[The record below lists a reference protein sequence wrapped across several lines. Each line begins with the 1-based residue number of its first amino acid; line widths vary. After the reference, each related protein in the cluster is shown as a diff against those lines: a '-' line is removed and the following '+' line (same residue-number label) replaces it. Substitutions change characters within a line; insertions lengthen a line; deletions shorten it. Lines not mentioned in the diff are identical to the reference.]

1 MLIVPVQHLAAGL
14 GHQDEVLHADAELA
28 GQVDTRL
35 NRKDHAGSGYGGVR
49 AADVALLVVGLA
61 DEMPQTVVEIRAVA
75 RFRNQVARGGIQ
87 LTQAHAGLD
96 ERLGSLIRAAHQIM
110 HGGLLFSGL
119 AAEPGAGHVAAIAAL
134 HAAHVK
140 QHAVALF

>member
-28 GQVDTRL
+28 GQVDARL
-35 NRKDHAGSGYGGVR
+35 NRKDHTGSGYGGVR

-75 RFRNQVARGGIQ
+75 RFRNQVARGGVQ
-87 LTQAHAGLD
+87 LTQRAYASA
-96 ERLGSLIRAAHQIM
+96 ETVQSYKALIAR
-110 HGGLLFSGL
+110 G
-119 AAEPGAGHVAAIAAL
+119 
-134 HAAHVK
+134 VK
-140 QHAVALF
+140 VTAQFVPAD